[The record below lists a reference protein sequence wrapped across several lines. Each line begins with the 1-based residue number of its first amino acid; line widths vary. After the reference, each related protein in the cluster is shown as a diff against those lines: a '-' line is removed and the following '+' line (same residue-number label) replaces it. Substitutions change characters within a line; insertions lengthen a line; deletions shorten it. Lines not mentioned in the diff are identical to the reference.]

1 MAKAK
6 KDGDYLHCYI
16 KSDIMADL
24 NAYVEETEYS
34 KTVVV
39 EKAIRMFLDNEKRK
53 NVDNGADLMK
63 FADGYENTCKALNKA
78 LDE

>member
-1 MAKAK
+1 
-6 KDGDYLHCYI
+6 
-16 KSDIMADL
+16 MADL

-53 NVDNGADLMK
+53 NADNSAELMK
-63 FADGYENTCKALNKA
+63 LADGYENTCKALNKA